1 MSEYPDLCRSSRIFS
16 YRLWFLLCLRFTDWS
31 LEIPTPFFYLDS
43 IIAGGGCFLFGLLL
57 GYLYW
62 CKVKE
67 PFIASRFRKEFEK
80 GVYGGKSFFEKP
92 MYAYEGATVFLFAG
106 TFFSIG
112 NLLGIM
118 IGICLWYLFK
128 WLVMHFYLSGI
139 YVNPS

>member
-1 MSEYPDLCRSSRIFS
+1 M
-16 YRLWFLLCLRFTDWS
+16 
-31 LEIPTPFFYLDS
+31 EIPTPFFYLDS

-118 IGICLWYLFK
+118 IGICL
-128 WLVMHFYLSGI
+128 
-139 YVNPS
+139 